1 MKIDKVKKLRNGKY
15 KLIFDN
21 EENIVTYDDVIIDK
35 MLFNG
40 KEVTNEILSEIS
52 INNKFYEIYNKI
64 LRMITIKWR
73 SRKEIEE
80 YLNKQEISEERKKM
94 ILIILT
100 DNGLINDKRYAK
112 AYANDA
118 VNLHKHGPLRI
129 KEDLLKQ
136 GVAEEIIENV
146 IYALDPSEI
155 EDNMVSIILK
165 KNRLNHHYS
174 AKFLKNKLSHE
185 LLELGY
191 ERMKINEK
199 LNMLVKSNPDIV
211 RKEYDKLYERYS
223 KQYSGLEL
231 KYKIKQ
237 ALYLKG
243 FEDYYDEY

>member
-1 MKIDKVKKLRNGKY
+1 MFNKTTKSLKKS
-15 KLIFDN
+15 
-21 EENIVTYDDVIIDK
+21 K

-73 SRKEIEE
+73 SQKEIEE
-80 YLNKQEISEERKKM
+80 YLDKQEISEERKKM

-118 VNLHKHGPLRI
+118 VNLHKHGPLKI
-129 KEDLLKQ
+129 KKDLSKQ
-136 GVAEEIIENV
+136 GISEEIIENV
-146 IYALDPSEI
+146 IYSLDPHVI

-174 AKFLKNKLSHE
+174 AKFLKTKTFFFFFKN
-185 LLELGY
+185 
-191 ERMKINEK
+191 
-199 LNMLVKSNPDIV
+199 
-211 RKEYDKLYERYS
+211 
-223 KQYSGLEL
+223 
-231 KYKIKQ
+231 
-237 ALYLKG
+237 
-243 FEDYYDEY
+243 